1 MKNLVTGIHGQLG
14 HDVMLEGQRRGYDMV
29 GFDIDTMDI
38 TDDEA
43 VNRIFSA
50 EAPDAVIHCA
60 AYTAVDLAEKER
72 EKCCAVNVDGTENVA
87 RASAR
92 CGAKLIYVSTD
103 YVYDGRGEEPH
114 PVSEKKVP
122 VNYYG
127 LTKSQGEDRVTALC
141 DRYFIVR
148 TSWVFGQNGRNFVKT
163 MLRLG
168 KEKEQISVVS
178 DQIGSPTY
186 TPDLARLLL
195 DMAETEEYGI
205 YHGTNSGFCSWY
217 EFASAIM
224 KKAGLSCEVK
234 PILTKDYASAAV
246 RPLNSRLDSGC
257 LVEKGFR
264 LLPPWEDALARFLEE
279 SLN

>member
-1 MKNLVTGIHGQLG
+1 MKILVTGIKGQLG
-14 HDVMLEGQRRGYDMV
+14 YDVMLEGQRRGYDMV

-92 CGAKLIYVSTD
+92 CGAKVIYVSTD
-103 YVYDGRGEEPH
+103 YVYDGRGEMPH
-114 PVSEKKVP
+114 PVSEKKDP

-148 TSWVFGQNGRNFVKT
+148 TSWVFGSNGHNFVKT

-195 DMAETEEYGI
+195 DMAETEEYGV

-234 PILTKDYASAAV
+234 PILTKDYPSAAV

-279 SLN
+279 SRN

>member
-1 MKNLVTGIHGQLG
+1 M
-14 HDVMLEGQRRGYDMV
+14 
-29 GFDIDTMDI
+29 
-38 TDDEA
+38 
-43 VNRIFSA
+43 
-50 EAPDAVIHCA
+50 IHCA

-103 YVYDGRGEEPH
+103 YVYDGRGEKPH
-114 PVSEKKVP
+114 SVSEKKDP

-127 LTKSQGEDRVTALC
+127 LTKSWGEDRVTALC

-148 TSWVFGQNGRNFVKT
+148 TSWVFGSNGNNFVKT

-168 KEKEQISVVS
+168 KEKEQVFVVS

-195 DMAETEEYGI
+195 DMAETEKYGI

-224 KKAGLSCEVK
+224 KKAGLPCEVK

>member
-1 MKNLVTGIHGQLG
+1 MKILVTGIKGQLG
-14 HDVMLEGQRRGYDMV
+14 YDVMLEGQRRGYDMV

-50 EAPDAVIHCA
+50 EAPDIVIHCA

-103 YVYDGRGEEPH
+103 YVYDGRGEKPH
-114 PVSEKKVP
+114 SVSEKKDP

-127 LTKSQGEDRVTALC
+127 LTKSWGEDRVTALC

-148 TSWVFGQNGRNFVKT
+148 TSWVFGSNGNNFVKT

-168 KEKEQISVVS
+168 KEKEQVFVVS

-195 DMAETEEYGI
+195 DMAETEKYGI

-224 KKAGLSCEVK
+224 KKAGLPCEVK

>member
-1 MKNLVTGIHGQLG
+1 MKILVTGIHGQLG
-14 HDVMLEGQRRGYDMV
+14 HDVMLEGQRRGYEMV

-92 CGAKLIYVSTD
+92 CGAKVIYVSTD
-103 YVYDGRGEEPH
+103 YVYDGCGEEPH
-114 PVSEKKVP
+114 PVSEKKAP

-195 DMAETEEYGI
+195 DMVETEEYGV

-224 KKAGLSCEVK
+224 KKAGLPCEVK

-279 SLN
+279 SRN

>member
-1 MKNLVTGIHGQLG
+1 MKILVTGIKGQLG
-14 HDVMLEGQRRGYDMV
+14 YDVMLEGQRRGYDMV

-50 EAPDAVIHCA
+50 EAPDIVIHCA

-103 YVYDGRGEEPH
+103 YVYDGRGEKPH
-114 PVSEKKVP
+114 SVSEKKDP

-127 LTKSQGEDRVTALC
+127 LTKSWGEDRVTALC

-148 TSWVFGQNGRNFVKT
+148 TSWVFGSNGNNFVKT

-168 KEKEQISVVS
+168 KEKEQVFVVS

-195 DMAETEEYGI
+195 YMAETEKYGI

-224 KKAGLSCEVK
+224 KKAGLPCEVK